1 MCTMKNCYLI
11 CRSQLLGKQITLVR
25 VAESNVPEL
34 VYGDQ
39 FRLEHVLSN
48 FVSNAIKFCPES
60 SKITVTISYKTRGP
74 DLVSFSVRDEG
85 VGIAQ
90 EDQSKLF
97 KVFSQIKPGEL
108 QKGSG
113 SGLGLSIC
121 KVRILYTYNDYYT

>member
-1 MCTMKNCYLI
+1 MSN
-11 CRSQLLGKQITLVR
+11 RAQLTSKRIELVKE
-25 VAESNVPEL
+25 VDAKLPSL

-48 FVSNAIKFCPES
+48 FVSNAIKFS
-60 SKITVTISYKTRGP
+60 SDGSKVFVGISYKTHGP
-74 DLVSFSVRDEG
+74 DLVTFYARDQG
-85 VGIAQ
+85 IGIAE

-108 QKGSG
+108 QMGNG

-121 KVRILYTYNDYYT
+121 KVSSLLIC